1 MSIIDSYIF
10 IVATVDDGQS
20 VEEEVLDFGDEESN
34 ISVEEGETTR
44 VVVTDVTSAA
54 NDELDFGD
62 EALIES
68 NVEGE
73 AADGVVDDIRAAA
86 EDETT
91 ADIFEEDVP
100 GSASLTFQCVIC
112 GSQWDN
118 AKKRNGHMATCK
130 RKNGRKVSSCA
141 PPVSLSQPV
150 SSSFPCDVCGKS
162 FPTAR
167 GTKSHRSRMHKGAIV
182 QSESLPL

>member
-1 MSIIDSYIF
+1 M
-10 IVATVDDGQS
+10 
-20 VEEEVLDFGDEESN
+20 EEG
-34 ISVEEGETTR
+34 GETTR
-44 VVVTDVTSAA
+44 VVVTDVTSTT
-54 NDELDFGD
+54 NDDLDFGD
-62 EALIES
+62 RTVIGS

-73 AADGVVDDIRAAA
+73 AVDGVDDCAAA
-86 EDETT
+86 ED
-91 ADIFEEDVP
+91 VS

-118 AKKRNGHMATCK
+118 AKKRNGHMVNCK
-130 RKNGRKVSSCA
+130 KKKGRKASSCA